1 MIVYLLRIDSGRV
14 FTDGK
19 EIYVSLK
26 EKHGLRK
33 PTEEEAE
40 EITQKIYDEGRENK

>member
-1 MIVYLLRIDSGRV
+1 VVVFLLRIDSGRV

-26 EKHGLRK
+26 NKHGLRK
-33 PTEEEAE
+33 PTEEEAKQ
-40 EITQKIYDEGRENK
+40 ITEKIYNEGRENK